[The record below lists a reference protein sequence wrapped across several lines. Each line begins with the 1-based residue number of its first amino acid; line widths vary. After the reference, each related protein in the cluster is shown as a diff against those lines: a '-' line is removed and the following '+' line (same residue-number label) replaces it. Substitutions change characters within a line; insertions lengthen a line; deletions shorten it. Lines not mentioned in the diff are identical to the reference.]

1 MNITMQKLTGSIDCH
16 QTPTQPNGYIQ
27 IPCESVSPAHFID
40 ALTQLLH
47 QQQQQHSVWFGL
59 ESLWEDWLLS
69 IVQAFNAFL
78 HMFVVGPLIL
88 SERMTGKGWVQQ
100 TTSNF
105 PSMLLNSKWLH
116 ESKKGVY
123 VKGVFFFKFLVLY
136 YYYYYYTLLWCKEV
150 II

>member
-1 MNITMQKLTGSIDCH
+1 
-16 QTPTQPNGYIQ
+16 
-27 IPCESVSPAHFID
+27 
-40 ALTQLLH
+40 
-47 QQQQQHSVWFGL
+47 
-59 ESLWEDWLLS
+59 
-69 IVQAFNAFL
+69 
-78 HMFVVGPLIL
+78 MFVVGPLIL